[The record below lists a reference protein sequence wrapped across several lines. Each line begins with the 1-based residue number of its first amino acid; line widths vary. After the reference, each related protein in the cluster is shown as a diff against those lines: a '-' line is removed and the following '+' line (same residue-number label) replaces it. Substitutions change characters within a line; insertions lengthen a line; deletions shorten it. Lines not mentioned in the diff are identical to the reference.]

1 MAEVGTKGG
10 SCTWAWG
17 RRGVWRQLCL
27 VSIGEVG
34 AGDGEVPPSLKGHF
48 QGH

>member
-1 MAEVGTKGG
+1 MGAARGT
-10 SCTWAWG
+10 WG
-17 RRGVWRQLCL
+17 QGGVWKQLCL
-27 VSIGEVG
+27 LSIGEVG